1 MKSKKSTEWLE
12 PLRLDEKAS
21 KAFYSAVSTKP
32 SKEVLEKQ
40 VKLFEIAQKL
50 RKNNISTVLY
60 PVINDKLDKQL
71 KYADKKGIPYVV
83 IIGPEEA
90 EKKVVKLKDMK
101 SGDQQSLTIKEVI
114 KTLNIKT

>member
-1 MKSKKSTEWLE
+1 MFNFSSGTT
-12 PLRLDEKAS
+12 S
-21 KAFYSAVSTKP
+21 
-32 SKEVLEKQ
+32 VL
-40 VKLFEIAQKL
+40 VTIFNSNLFNNSLKIANEL

-90 EKKVVKLKDMK
+90 KKNVVKLKDMK
-101 SGDQQSLTIKEVI
+101 TGEQKELSVEECIKLC
-114 KTLNIKT
+114 K